1 MPTNTPAATL
11 LFFLLAI
18 VSASAQMTLV
28 RTAPND
34 TFELTCPTCAMRVA
48 GVALTQGQHALPMN
62 TQKPVAMNL
71 LMWRYYDNILGKNAL
86 MAEEPF
92 WTTGVQ
98 LLDEVPETEPLS
110 LHLNLL
116 WSDSAGTAH
125 RLFLVLAGL
134 TKAHLTR
141 LPVTTVFDTDTYSP
155 LRFAAVSQIT
165 LGDDDWETYDC
176 IEGTAVLETLN
187 LKTGSLSGI
196 FEFTGTRIGMEKL
209 GFFLNGTF
217 RK

>member
-1 MPTNTPAATL
+1 
-11 LFFLLAI
+11 
-18 VSASAQMTLV
+18 
-28 RTAPND
+28 
-34 TFELTCPTCAMRVA
+34 MRVS

-71 LMWRYYDNILGKNAL
+71 LMWRYYDNILGKNTL

-98 LLDEVPETEPLS
+98 LLTEIPDTEPLS
-110 LHLNLL
+110 LHLNLI
-116 WSDSAGTAH
+116 WNDSAGTAH
-125 RLFLVLAGL
+125 RLYLVLAGL
-134 TKAHLTR
+134 TKESFAK
-141 LPVTTVFDTDTYSP
+141 LPVTTVFDTDTYAA
-155 LRFAAVSQIT
+155 LRFAAVAQIT
-165 LGDDDWETYDC
+165 KDDDYWETYDS
-176 IEGTAVLETLN
+176 IEGTATLNTMN
-187 LKTGSLSGI
+187 LKTGALNGT